1 MAGKEQMTRR
11 KQSRMAQ
18 NVRRKIQRS
27 MAKILTEQTGSKVGW
42 KESVEFY
49 KQSGIEDSGLEALYK
64 TYQSQVARKTKPGE
78 RNIKQVYSQSPESV
92 SRALESFRSIRFDE
106 NDSGDL
112 LRRNEMF
119 KRDISQSTKKNGL
132 STLSGALTHG
142 FYAATQYMWES
153 ATSTDMRNTYIMNE
167 FGLKSLEQVYNL
179 VTKSELKKEDFGFN
193 DEELFQQWLDEIRS
207 RVDLDEL
214 REIFHKHLGDIAKA
228 HQHGGNTNDIFY
240 NGSDIESFFKDY
252 PEKAIAYIR
261 KITATRLKSRYSK

>member
-27 MAKILTEQTGSKVGW
+27 MAKILTEQTGSKVSW

-78 RNIKQVYSQSPESV
+78 RYIKQVYSQSPESV

-106 NDSGDL
+106 NDYGNIQ
-112 LRRNEMF
+112 RRNEMF
-119 KRDISQSTKKNGL
+119 KRDIAQSTKKNGL

-142 FYAATQYMWES
+142 FYAATQYMWEK
-153 ATSTDMRNTYIMNE
+153 ATSTDMRNSYIMRE
-167 FGLKSLEQVYNL
+167 FGLNNLEQVYNL

-193 DEELFQQWLDEIRS
+193 DEELFQQWLDEIKS

-214 REIFHKHLGDIAKA
+214 RKIFHEHLGDIAKA
-228 HQHGGNTNDIFY
+228 KQQGGNTDDDFY
-240 NGSDIESFFKDY
+240 NASDMDTYYKDY
-252 PEKAIAYIR
+252 PKDAIANIR
-261 KITATRLKSRYSK
+261 KITATRLKSRYV